1 MALYTDLKDV
11 REKAEKNI
19 DECINLISTKNLLD
33 NPEMAFV
40 FGKMIEL
47 IAAYADF
54 SEEFVKEFDELRE
67 DIQEINENVKKQRK
81 ES

>member
-1 MALYTDLKDV
+1 MELYTDLRNV

-19 DECINLISTKNLLD
+19 DECINLIGTKNLLD

-47 IAAYADF
+47 VADYADF
-54 SEEFVKEFDELRE
+54 SEKFVEEFDELRK
-67 DIQEINENVKKQRK
+67 DIREINENVKKQRK
-81 ES
+81 EP